1 MENLDIAHLRK
12 WIGREEISSER
23 LTCAITDRFNA
34 TFEHECGAKDGD
46 VAPTMI
52 HLCLANSVAPT
63 ASLAVDGHP
72 HRGGFLPPVPL
83 PRRMWA
89 AGEFQFKDAIL
100 VGEMV
105 TRHSVIRDV
114 TVKHGRSGT
123 LCFVAVEHQISSDD
137 RSVLTERQDIVYRG
151 IDGQDIA
158 KNLPLAMPQGT
169 QRMSVVP
176 SQTLLFRYS
185 ALTFNSHR
193 IHFDVL
199 YAREIE
205 GYRGLVVHGPMQA
218 TMLIQFAENIQGTRP
233 ARFEFRSLSP
243 LFDDAEF
250 TLNAENDG
258 EALNLWTSYAAGPV
272 AMQGRAS
279 W

>member
-1 MENLDIAHLRK
+1 MENLNIAHLHK

-23 LTCAITDRFNA
+23 LTCASTDRFNA
-34 TFEHECGAKDGD
+34 TFDRECGAKDGD
-46 VAPTMI
+46 IAPAMI
-52 HLCLANSVAPT
+52 HLCLANSVTPT

-89 AGEFQFKDAIL
+89 AGGFEFKGNIL
-100 VGEMV
+100 VGEMI
-105 TRHSVIRDV
+105 TRRSVIRDV
-114 TVKHGRSGT
+114 SVKRGRSGP
-123 LCFVAVEHQISSDD
+123 LCFVVVEHQISSDG
-137 RSVLTERQDIVYRG
+137 RPALTERQDIVYLE
-151 IDGQDIA
+151 INGQGNA
-158 KNLPLAMPQGT
+158 KNPPSTAPHGT
-169 QRMSVVP
+169 QRTSIAP
-176 SQTLLFRYS
+176 SQALLFRYS

-193 IHFDVL
+193 IHFDAL
-199 YAREIE
+199 YAREVE

-218 TMLIQFAENIQGTRP
+218 TMLVQFAEKVQGTRP